1 MVGSEASGWEG
12 LKMDECIY
20 CGGIIYPDEEKVSK
34 SFGVAHSECSERED
48 PEELD

>member
-1 MVGSEASGWEG
+1 
-12 LKMDECIY
+12 MDECIY

-34 SFGVAHSECSERED
+34 SFGVAHLECSERED